1 MAARYNLD
9 LILSTHRPPY
19 VLRRRQEPI
28 WPPTDKGASRFKEAF
43 IQHEIILRH
52 LLRRSKAARYL
63 HSTSRIRFH
72 LNQCFPCRR
81 EPRRRCKD
89 DSYHLHCKA
98 PQRCVTPSRSSQH

>member
-28 WPPTDKGASRFKEAF
+28 WPPTDKGTARFKEAF
-43 IQHEIILRH
+43 IHHEIILRH
-52 LLRRSKAARYL
+52 LLRRPMAARYL

-81 EPRRRCKD
+81 EPRHSDTRTTHIIYIARR
-89 DSYHLHCKA
+89 LNGA
-98 PQRCVTPSRSSQH
+98 